1 MRLSEIVAVLC
12 NEPFCLDVNQAKRL
26 TLFQVRKL
34 YLRERDPK
42 TGAIRL
48 QPNPGVREEN
58 LALSALVPKA
68 IRVPRW
74 RLDEMN
80 G

>member
-26 TLFQVRKL
+26 TLFQVKKL

-42 TGAIRL
+42 TGAIRPM
-48 QPNPGVREEN
+48 PNPSAREEN
-58 LALSALVPKA
+58 LALSMLVPKVL
-68 IRVPRW
+68 RVPKW
-74 RLDEMN
+74 RLDEMY